1 MLDYNLYP
9 NGLLKHAKNQN
20 ISFNFKNDDLIII
33 TNKNAYKLSEMKVT
47 SKNNSFIYSADD
59 AVFTL
64 QYDKTNETSFLTR
77 KLTAQFNNS
86 VQLLKIGIYTDSF
99 NEKFLYETFYNAS
112 AAVFCRNANY
122 GLCCGFEN
130 PYCELDG
137 DFLFFE
143 PSLILREKEIF
154 ECDLNFYGLYE
165 ISGEKIQPCLYKS
178 QMHINGR
185 YQPRY
190 RNPGEGTALYF
201 SEIKEFNNYTA
212 NYFDCENKEFKFT
225 SYNFFGNLPQRPQ
238 TEEEFNT
245 YLEHIDAFADMGGD
259 TIILNPLFP
268 NKIPDK
274 SPNSYWELFPEN
286 TYARKIYDYAKRKKL
301 KIGIY
306 TGTAGNGEYGNSSM
320 ISYAANSQW
329 KKIDVKGNLSK
340 ENCIADDDFADW
352 FIKVQ
357 INTIKEY
364 NLSVWNWDPGPGH
377 AFFCFSEDHG
387 HLPGKGAYKG
397 FRNSLKI
404 MKALKDEF
412 PNLYYQG
419 FHGNKEYGLWGFKY
433 IDQHEAYWENEIYVM
448 NPIFNDLSA
457 DRASAD
463 GIRFQSI
470 WNYYFRFMPATL
482 NHGISHR
489 MLQACWMGQLNFD
502 KVFDFCGYKYALLS
516 CIAAG
521 GPITQTITPRK
532 PELIPGYKEFYSEW
546 ISFAKNIF
554 NLSKYT
560 IPFGDQTGCGL
571 DGFAKILNNNG
582 YIFMFNPFN
591 VDLTF
596 NFTISDRLG
605 FENDCKPLP
614 SAIIYPYKK
623 QTATYNFGDVVHQVI
638 PAYGCVILQIGDSSS
653 EIQEEQTVPAL
664 HRVLQSKSK
673 GKFEFFAHNA
683 IKELVDS
690 CKSFVTQETEDIY
703 DKYLRVFERTNTCW
717 GRPDRLWLS
726 FTFEGDYSQA
736 KIFINDNQVDLKLDI
751 YKHNELVVNNMFFA
765 DITDVINWEQTNVI
779 TIDGIDLDNIY
790 LHYPKQQNEQLPLT
804 TTELKVHNCEAP
816 LLDNNIVITHAQ
828 LNADNI
834 MVPEKENEPIANVN
848 IPAKE
853 LEGVYAS
860 VPISIGNTGYE
871 LRRDMA
877 LEYTD
882 GAWRKNFFSGSRMSL
897 IIDDCKIVIWAVTK
911 DKKESASFK
920 LPINWL
926 LN

>member
-1 MLDYNLYP
+1 MLDYSLYP
-9 NGLLKHAKNQN
+9 NGLLKYAKNRN

-33 TNKNAYKLSEMKVT
+33 TNKNTYKLSEMKVT
-47 SKNNSFIYSADD
+47 PKNNTFIYSDDD

-64 QYDKTNETSFLTR
+64 QYNKINETSFLTR

-143 PSLILREKEIF
+143 PSLILKEKEIF
-154 ECDLNFYGLYE
+154 ECDLNFYGVYE

-190 RNPGEGTALYF
+190 RNPGEGIPLYF

-212 NYFDCENKEFKFT
+212 HYFDCDNKEFKFT
-225 SYNFFGNLPQRPQ
+225 SYNFFSNLPQRPQ
-238 TEEEFNT
+238 TKEELNA
-245 YLEHIDAFADMGGD
+245 YLEHIDAFADIGGD

-268 NKIPDK
+268 NEIPNQ
-274 SPNSYWELFPEN
+274 SENSYWELFPEN
-286 TYARKIYDYAKRKKL
+286 TYARKIYDYAKSKKL

-320 ISYAANSQW
+320 ISYAENSQW
-329 KKIDVKGNLSK
+329 KKVDVKGNLSK
-340 ENCIADDDFADW
+340 ENCIADDNFVDW

-364 NLSVWNWDPGPGH
+364 DLSVWNWDPGPGH
-377 AFFCFSEDHG
+377 AFFCYNENHG

-521 GPITQTITPRK
+521 GPITQTITPRE
-532 PELIPGYKEFYSEW
+532 PELIPEYKDFYKKW
-546 ISFAKNIF
+546 IKFAKDNF
-554 NLSKYT
+554 HLSHYT
-560 IPFGDQTGCGL
+560 IPFGAQTGCGL
-571 DGFAKILNNNG
+571 DGFAKILDNQG
-582 YIFMFNPFN
+582 YIFLFNPFPN
-591 VDLTF
+591 DYVF
-596 NFTISDRLG
+596 EFAINNRLG
-605 FENDCKPLP
+605 FNDNV
-614 SAIIYPYKK
+614 SEIYTNMIYPY
-623 QTATYNFGDVVHQVI
+623 TSTGNTYQYGDIVKHII
-638 PAYGCVILQIGDSSS
+638 PAYGCVVLKVSNSPIITS
-653 EIQEEQTVPAL
+653 EEKTLPCLPRSLYMEKENEFV
-664 HRVLQSKSK
+664 
-673 GKFEFFAHNA
+673 FFADEK
-683 IKELVDS
+683 IKELISVYKNIVSDEMVS
-690 CKSFVTQETEDIY
+690 IHQNFCNTFN
-703 DKYLRVFERTNTCW
+703 RTNNCW
-717 GRPDRLWLS
+717 SRPDRIWLWIDCENCS
-726 FTFEGDYSQA
+726 SEA
-736 KIFINDNQVDLKLDI
+736 KILLNQSPILFQQDTLA
-751 YKHNELVVNNMFFA
+751 HNELCEKNMLFA
-765 DITDVINWEQTNVI
+765 DITDHIKWNQINTICLQGI
-779 TIDGIDLDNIY
+779 TSEYIY
-790 LHYPKQQNEQLPLT
+790 LHYPRPQNERLPEKAESLI
-804 TTELKVHNCEAP
+804 LSDCNAP
-816 LLDNNIVITHAQ
+816 LIDNTIKITHAQ
-828 LNADNI
+828 LNNDNI
-834 MVPEKENEPIANVN
+834 IIPESENELVVTTNVPFEN
-848 IPAKE
+848 

-860 VPISIGNTGYE
+860 VPISIGNTKYE
-871 LRRDMA
+871 LKRDMA
-877 LEYTD
+877 LEYKD
-882 GAWRKNFFSGSRMSL
+882 GVWRKRFSSGNRIHL
-897 IIDDCKIVIWAVTK
+897 IIDDCKITIWAVTK
-911 DKKESASFK
+911 DKKESKSFK

-926 LN
+926 LT